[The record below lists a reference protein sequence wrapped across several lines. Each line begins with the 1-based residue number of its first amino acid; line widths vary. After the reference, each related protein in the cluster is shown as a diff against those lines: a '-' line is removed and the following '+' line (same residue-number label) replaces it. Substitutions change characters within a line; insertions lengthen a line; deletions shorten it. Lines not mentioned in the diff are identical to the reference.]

1 MKINIKKIPILITFF
16 SLGFGYIPIN
26 AEETWIEINK
36 GKIPQSVLTSPKFE
50 GYGFVN
56 YLDMK
61 SIVKKKDITY
71 FNWNTRLTKPNGTLV
86 DTNFDKSK
94 KGGRIN
100 CKDKT
105 VYLKTNNG
113 NSFRPIKEEI
123 GLLPYALWSEVYPI
137 VCEKNKPAWK
147 FW

>member
-1 MKINIKKIPILITFF
+1 MSINIKNLQLIFLF
-16 SLGFGYIPIN
+16 CFLSFGYSPLN

-36 GKIPQSVLTSPKFE
+36 GKIPPSIIKSSKFN

-56 YLDMK
+56 YLDIK
-61 SIVKKKDITY
+61 SIVKKEEITY

-86 DTNFDKSK
+86 DTDFNISK

-105 VYLKTNNG
+105 VYLG
-113 NSFRPIKEEI
+113 NSFESISSKI
-123 GLLPYALWSEVYPI
+123 GELPFAFWSEVLPI
-137 VCEKNKPAWK
+137 VCEKNKPKWK

>member
-1 MKINIKKIPILITFF
+1 MIAILIRILSITIAFLIAYYF
-16 SLGFGYIPIN
+16 RQEWLAIYLDGPS
-26 AEETWIEINK
+26 
-36 GKIPQSVLTSPKFE
+36 KFN

-56 YLDMK
+56 YLDIK
-61 SIVKKKDITY
+61 SIVKKEEITY

-86 DTNFDKSK
+86 DTDFNISK

-105 VYLKTNNG
+105 VYLG
-113 NSFRPIKEEI
+113 NSFKSISSKI
-123 GLLPYALWSEVYPI
+123 GELPFAFWSEVLPI
-137 VCEKNKPAWK
+137 VCEKNKPKWK